1 MHGVRVRG
9 FCIPIFEFSTVRSF
23 YRLRIKKLK
32 TMLDWQKAKILSA
45 VMLSRNLEEKTR
57 AFAENFNRGSEW
69 ELSLSCVIG
78 DFVKNQV
85 TFPYDVARLANH
97 DWMPDDLVKSMWTYA
112 TEEFDYEAHLDV
124 LER

>member
-112 TEEFDYEAHLDV
+112 TEEFDYEAHLDL

>member
-1 MHGVRVRG
+1 MQ
-9 FCIPIFEFSTVRSF
+9 
-23 YRLRIKKLK
+23 
-32 TMLDWQKAKILSA
+32 DWQKAKILSA

-78 DFVKNQV
+78 DFVKQKV
-85 TFPYDVARLANH
+85 TFPYDVAVLADH
-97 DWMPDDLVKSMWTYA
+97 EFMPDDLVESMWTYA
-112 TEEFDYEAHLDV
+112 TEEFDYEAHLDL